1 MEQLQAIFV
10 NGGPY
15 APIVM
20 ITIAAFLLLETLFVT
35 MLARQRHTGRIN
47 RRLNVLHSHKS
58 NHELTLADLRRERGL
73 AGDGGYLLP
82 IIALNRLLTQSGARM
97 AASRLIFFMVVS
109 GITGAAIAMMLTGD
123 IFQAGAVTIA
133 SGIVLPIAVLI
144 MLRTRRM
151 KAMEEQLPEAID
163 VMIRSIRAGHPI
175 PVAISMVAREMPDPI
190 GSEFGMAAD
199 EMTYGSDLETAMTH
213 LKIRAGQSDLA
224 FLVVALSVQ
233 AKTGGNLAE
242 VLTNLSR
249 MVRERF
255 RMRRKVHAL
264 SSEGRFSA
272 IALTIV
278 PAAVYLIVT
287 LSAPSYYADVKSD
300 PMYTAAIYLGAV
312 LWVTGFLVMRH
323 LVNFKI

>member
-1 MEQLQAIFV
+1 MEQIQSFLL

-15 APIVM
+15 PAVVL
-20 ITIAAFLLLETLFVT
+20 ITVTAFLLMETVFVT
-35 MLARQRHTGRIN
+35 MLGRQRRTGRVN
-47 RRLNVLHSHKS
+47 RRLNLLHNRKS

-73 AGDGGYLLP
+73 SGDGRYILP
-82 IIALNRLLTQSGARM
+82 IIALNRLLTQSGARIS
-97 AASRLIFFMVVS
+97 APRLIFLMVLA
-109 GITGAAIAMMLTGD
+109 GIGAGTATLILTGD
-123 IFQAGAVTIA
+123 IVRVVAFAGAA
-133 SGIVLPIAVLI
+133 GIVLPIAAL
-144 MLRTRRM
+144 MTLRKWRM

-163 VMIRSIRAGHPI
+163 VMIRSLRAGHPI

-199 EMTYGSDLETAMTH
+199 EMTYGSDLETAMTN

-233 AKTGGNLAE
+233 SKTGGNLAE

-255 RMRRKVHAL
+255 KMRRKVHAL

-272 IALTIV
+272 IALSIV

-287 LSAPSYYADVKSD
+287 LSAPSYYKDVETD
-300 PMYTAAIYLGAV
+300 PMFTSAVYLGAI
-312 LWVTGFLVMRH
+312 LWVTGFVTMKR

>member
-1 MEQLQAIFV
+1 
-10 NGGPY
+10 
-15 APIVM
+15 M

-35 MLARQRHTGRIN
+35 ILARQRRAGRIN
-47 RRLNVLHSHKS
+47 RRLNVLHSHKT

-73 AGDGGYLLP
+73 SGDGGYILP

-97 AASRLIFFMVVS
+97 AASRLIFLMAVS
-109 GITGAAIAMMLTGD
+109 GFVGAAIAMMLTGD
-123 IFQAGAVTIA
+123 IFRSGAVAIA
-133 SGIVLPIAVLI
+133 SGIVMPIAILV
-144 MLRTRRM
+144 MLRNRRM

-163 VMIRSIRAGHPI
+163 VMIRSLRAGHPI

-199 EMTYGSDLETAMTH
+199 EMTYGSDLETAMTQ

-233 AKTGGNLAE
+233 SKTGGNLAE

-287 LSAPSYYADVKSD
+287 LTAPSYYADVKSD

-312 LWVTGFLVMRH
+312 LWITGFLVMRR

>member
-15 APIVM
+15 APVVM
-20 ITIAAFLLLETLFVT
+20 ITIAAFLLLETFFVT
-35 MLARQRHTGRIN
+35 MLARQRRTGRIN

-82 IIALNRLLTQSGARM
+82 IIALNRLLTQSGARI
-97 AASRLIFFMVVS
+97 AAARLIFFMVVS
-109 GITGAAIAMMLTGD
+109 GIAGAAITMMLTGD

-133 SGIVLPIAVLI
+133 SGIVLPIAILI
-144 MLRTRRM
+144 MLRARRM

-163 VMIRSIRAGHPI
+163 VMIRSLRAGHPI

-233 AKTGGNLAE
+233 SKTGGNLAE

-287 LSAPSYYADVKSD
+287 LTAPSYYADVKSD
-300 PMYTAAIYLGAV
+300 PMFTAATYLGAV
-312 LWVTGFLVMRH
+312 LWVTGFLVMLR